1 MALSKVFIEAK
12 LSVIFKLHINIGID
26 GDLTDWSAPGQCSR
40 SCGGG
45 VQFKTKTCTDPK
57 PSLNGRDCD
66 GTTKEIAVKQ
76 WCNTQVGVTM
86 NWTQNVTKI
95 FQ

>member
-1 MALSKVFIEAK
+1 MVFIAK
-12 LSVIFKLHINIGID
+12 LKLYIGTK
-26 GDLTDWSAPGQCSR
+26 GGLARWSAPGQCSR

-45 VQFKTKTCTDPK
+45 VQFRTRTCTNPK